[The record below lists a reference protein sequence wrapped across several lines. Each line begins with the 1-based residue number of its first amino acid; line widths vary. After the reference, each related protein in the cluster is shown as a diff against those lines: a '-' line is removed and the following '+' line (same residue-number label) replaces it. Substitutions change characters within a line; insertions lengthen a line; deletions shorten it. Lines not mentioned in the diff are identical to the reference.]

1 MEQRTKSLATSRVA
15 PTQWLKRSEFF
26 IITYN
31 KECQRSWWKINLK
44 KIFLLLLII
53 ISTILICNTNI
64 NEENFGDDIKIV
76 SYNIHSG
83 VDKDM
88 FPTLF
93 DIIEFLKNCDADIIC
108 LQEVNESSKVGFQ
121 VSSLKEELG
130 MNSHF
135 GANVVNLNS
144 NYGLVTYSKYK
155 IIRQNHIY
163 LSSSREQRG
172 LLHTVIDVR
181 GKRVNIINV
190 HLGTDKKEQK
200 IQLKELQEFID
211 GLGNETYII
220 AGDFNSEN
228 ITLNNKSIDIA
239 KELDKSN
246 TLTYSLGIERIDYIF
261 TSPNIKPIDYR
272 VIIKKMSDHYPI
284 IAKKRI

>member
-1 MEQRTKSLATSRVA
+1 M
-15 PTQWLKRSEFF
+15 
-26 IITYN
+26 
-31 KECQRSWWKINLK
+31 K

-190 HLGTDKKEQK
+190 HLGTDK
-200 IQLKELQEFID
+200 I
-211 GLGNETYII
+211 
-220 AGDFNSEN
+220 
-228 ITLNNKSIDIA
+228 
-239 KELDKSN
+239 
-246 TLTYSLGIERIDYIF
+246 
-261 TSPNIKPIDYR
+261 
-272 VIIKKMSDHYPI
+272 
-284 IAKKRI
+284 

>member
-1 MEQRTKSLATSRVA
+1 
-15 PTQWLKRSEFF
+15 
-26 IITYN
+26 
-31 KECQRSWWKINLK
+31 LK

-284 IAKKRI
+284 IAKIRI

>member
-1 MEQRTKSLATSRVA
+1 MFLIVTYLGTS
-15 PTQWLKRSEFF
+15 QEK
-26 IITYN
+26 
-31 KECQRSWWKINLK
+31 NLE
-44 KIFLLLLII
+44 
-53 ISTILICNTNI
+53 TI
-64 NEENFGDDIKIV
+64 EIKII

-83 VDKDM
+83 TDKNM
-88 FPTLF
+88 APTLF
-93 DIIEFLKNCDADIIC
+93 DTINFLKKSNADIIC
-108 LQEVNESSKVGFQ
+108 LQEVNESSKIGFQ
-121 VSSLKEELG
+121 VSSLKEELN
-130 MNSHF
+130 MNLHF
-135 GANVVNLNS
+135 GANVVANNT
-144 NYGLVTYSKYK
+144 NYGLATYSKYK

-284 IAKKRI
+284 IAKIRI